1 MDSVFSLFFYLVLA
15 VLSFAITNSA
25 QKYEKKHLLWIPIF
39 LLALVAGLRDST
51 VGVDTANYLEMIP
64 YHDRMELQ
72 AVDREYL
79 FYYIAVGIFRIFG
92 DVQPMFF
99 IFGLLIYALIF
110 FRIWDFRD
118 TANLGIAAAMFAL
131 FYFGGTMNTFRQYIA
146 LAIAFYMTRYL
157 RQERYLLYF
166 AGVVTA
172 MLFHISA
179 IVCLIF
185 PAFYIGLHWKYTFRQ
200 ILYLSCLV
208 IGSIPAAYIFLNNY
222 GSYLD
227 DVKETDFGLMSVV
240 RLIML
245 AGCYILCSRPGQRQ
259 TALSAQ
265 SHSIGLETEAV
276 IHPSKSVFADSSSF
290 RFIFIVSLFGMVLGL
305 ASAFIDFASR
315 AGYYFRIFDI
325 VFWGMV
331 FQKKQ
336 MDLSL
341 RLFLLLA
348 LAVLGAYSLW
358 TYGGIIPYHTIF
370 G

>member
-1 MDSVFSLFFYLVLA
+1 MGSVFSLLFYLVLA
-15 VLSFAITNSA
+15 VLAFAITNTA
-25 QKYEKKHLLWIPIF
+25 QKHEKKYLLWIPIF

-51 VGVDTANYLEMIP
+51 VGVDTANYLKMIP

-99 IFGLLIYALIF
+99 FFGLLIYALIF

-118 TANLGIAAAMFAL
+118 TANLGIAAAMFTL
-131 FYFGGTMNTFRQYIA
+131 FYFGGTMNTLRQYIA
-146 LAIAFYMTRYL
+146 LAIVFYMTRYL
-157 RQERYLLYF
+157 RQERYLMYF
-166 AGVVTA
+166 AGVTVA

-185 PAFYIGLHWKYTFRQ
+185 PVFYIGFHWKYTFRQ
-200 ILYLSCLV
+200 ILYLGCLV
-208 IGSIPAAYIFLNNY
+208 IGSIPAAYIFLSNY

-245 AGCYILCSRPGQRQ
+245 AGCYFLCSRHGTRLD
-259 TALSAQ
+259 AASCSRLN
-265 SHSIGLETEAV
+265 GTEEGAV
-276 IHPSKSVFADSSSF
+276 YRPSKAGFIDDSSF
-290 RFIFIVSLFGMVLGL
+290 RFVFIVALFGMILGL

-336 MDLSL
+336 MDLLL
-341 RLFLLLA
+341 RLFLLFA

-358 TYGGIIPYHTIF
+358 TYGGIIPYRTIL